1 MIGIPI
7 AFKRKIIIVSS
18 SFLNLSLANA
28 SGGVLNKITEEGF
41 KISGL
46 LSFHF
51 TPTVAHEL
59 MDVYSTIFPSYSL
72 MIDQLC
78 IAPSMAVMVTG
89 SEGN

>member
-1 MIGIPI
+1 ML
-7 AFKRKIIIVSS
+7 KKIIE
-18 SFLNLSLANA
+18 
-28 SGGVLNKITEEGF
+28 SGL
-41 KISGL
+41 KISGI

-59 MDVYSTIFPSYSL
+59 MDVYSTIFPSYSS

-89 SEGN
+89 TKGS